1 VARIPN
7 TLKFVVVIV
16 AVLLPDLIDQNILE
30 PVTCA
35 QRVWITPTLPTM
47 NLLASHVQF
56 VNQIKNIKV
65 PAP

>member
-1 VARIPN
+1 MARIPK

-30 PVTCA
+30 PVTRA